1 MHYTGTIWRPP
12 YEASSLLLEVTA
24 GCTHHKCKFCTLYN
38 DLPFKFRMSPL
49 EDVESDL
56 QEAQLWST
64 DPIALLT
71 ARLQGLP
78 RPERIQRAF
87 LTGANPF
94 VLKSERLLAI
104 ADLIRQYV
112 PSIKTIG
119 CFARITDV
127 TLKSDEELAS
137 LHQAG
142 YDGLTIGIETGDDEA
157 LRFMNK
163 GYAAADIVRQCQRL
177 DQAGIHYSFFYLV
190 SISGAGRGEIGA
202 KATADICN
210 QLHPTL
216 IGVNMLTIYPNS
228 ELYQEIQR
236 GRWKEESEIEKY
248 KEIRTLLESLE
259 IPIQFA
265 ALGASNAFQ
274 FQGTLPEDKEALT
287 AALDKIIETVKE
299 DDLREYRVNLRH
311 L

>member
-71 ARLQGLP
+71 ARFQGLP

-104 ADLIRQYV
+104 DDLIRQYV

-127 TLKSDEELAS
+127 TLKSEEELAS

-163 GYAAADIVRQCQRL
+163 GYTADDIVKQCQRL

-190 SISGAGRGEIGA
+190 SISGAGRGETGA
-202 KATADICN
+202 KATADVCN

-216 IGVNMLTIYPNS
+216 IGVNMLTIYPDS

-236 GRWKEESEIEKY
+236 GNWKEESEIEKY

-259 IPIQFA
+259 IPTQFA

-274 FQGTLPEDKEALT
+274 FQGTLPEDKAALA